1 MPRSRRAF
9 LTEAALAG
17 AGAWIGV
24 GCGERRSVAAPDLG
38 QHLRPPSGRARVV
51 LVRSATPLAFPPDR
65 ARVRRLLEEG
75 VCQLA
80 GVKDARAAIGR
91 WMRTTDTV
99 GLKVNCL
106 AGRMMSTHLELVE
119 ELVALLD
126 RAGVRRRQ
134 ALVFDR
140 SRDDLRRGGYPL
152 RSSGSDYR
160 CLGNDEAGFEPNL
173 TLMPSGASRLSRAAT
188 ETASVLI
195 NVPILKDH
203 GLAGVSG
210 ALKNN
215 FGLVHNPN
223 KYHLTGCDPH
233 VAEVNSLPVVRNKQK
248 LIVCDALRVQTDG
261 GPAYRAAAVES
272 FGGLLLGT
280 DPVALDVIAWELL
293 EDLRRKRKLPSL
305 TADKRRPVHI
315 LTSAR
320 LNLGVGDRAKI
331 DLISVKVS

>member
-1 MPRSRRAF
+1 MLRSRRTF
-9 LTEAALAG
+9 LTEAGLASAG
-17 AGAWIGV
+17 ALIGV
-24 GCGERRSVAAPDLG
+24 GCAEGRSAAAPDLG
-38 QHLRPPSGRARVV
+38 QRIRPPAGRARVV
-51 LVRSATPLAFPPDR
+51 LVRSAAPLAFPPDR
-65 ARVRRLLEEG
+65 ARVRQLLEEG
-75 VCQLA
+75 VRQLA

-91 WMRTTDTV
+91 WLRTNDTV

-106 AGRMMSTHLELVE
+106 AGRMMSTHRELVE
-119 ELVALLD
+119 ELVALLE
-126 RAGVRRRQ
+126 RAGVPRQQ

-152 RSSGSDYR
+152 RRSGADYR
-160 CLGNDEAGFEPNL
+160 CLGNDEAGFETDL
-173 TLMPSGASRLSRAAT
+173 TLMPGGASRLSRAAT

-195 NVPILKDH
+195 NLPILKDH
-203 GLAGVSG
+203 GIAGISG

-223 KYHLTGCDPH
+223 KYHLNGCDPH
-233 VAEVNSLPVVRNKQK
+233 VAEVNALPVVRSKQR
-248 LIVCDALRVQTDG
+248 LIICDALRVQTDG
-261 GPAYRAAAVES
+261 GPAYHAAAVES
-272 FGGLLLGT
+272 FGALLLGT

-320 LNLGVGDRAKI
+320 RNLGVGDRAKI
-331 DLISVKVS
+331 DLVTVKVS